1 MPTAIDTSVL
11 IDAERTGN
19 LEGLLPPDETGPF
32 YVPALAAAEFLAGVH
47 PPAPARFRERAR
59 RFYETNLRDIVDTFG
74 EAEAAELAL
83 LNSELRQ
90 LGQTMPIYDTAI
102 AASVRARGDRL
113 LTSDNDFDRVPG
125 LELVKI

>member
-11 IDAERTGN
+11 IDAERAGN
-19 LEGLLPPDETGPF
+19 LEKLLPPDEAGPF

-59 RFYETNLRDIVDTFG
+59 RFYETAIRDLVDTFG

-83 LNSELRQ
+83 LNSELR
-90 LGQTMPIYDTAI
+90 
-102 AASVRARGDRL
+102 
-113 LTSDNDFDRVPG
+113 
-125 LELVKI
+125 